1 MGAVDVRRVV
11 AVAGVV
17 VERTDP
23 SSGHD
28 GHRGAPVLITEI
40 IGVALAAIRA
50 NVMRSVLT
58 TLGIIIGVAAV
69 ITMVSLGEGA
79 QQRVEAQISRMG
91 TNVLT
96 IRPGQAMFGGI
107 AQEGGERLSVE
118 DAEALRSGATPGLL
132 TVAPEVSSRTQVA
145 YQRWNSNNQVVGT
158 WPEYFKIY
166 DHKLVA
172 GRYFDE
178 GEVQGRRRVAVL
190 GNKVN
195 ETLGEIPPT
204 LLIGKTI
211 QLRGQPY
218 EVVGV
223 LAEKGEAAFLRPDEQ
238 VFIPISTA
246 QYRLFGGRE
255 RLSSIY
261 AATADADQLDAAFGE
276 IDRVLRRAHRL
287 QPGADADFNIR
298 NAADLLSTFN
308 ETNQTFTMLLAGI
321 AGVSLLVGGIGIMN
335 IMLVSVTERTR
346 EIGVR
351 KALGATRRAIMFQ
364 FLVEALVLCTL
375 GGLLGVGLGVGASR
389 IMSQVAGWQT
399 AIAPN
404 AVIGALVFSALIGLF
419 FGIWPAQ
426 RAAKLDPIVALRYE

>member
-1 MGAVDVRRVV
+1 
-11 AVAGVV
+11 
-17 VERTDP
+17 
-23 SSGHD
+23 
-28 GHRGAPVLITEI
+28 VLILEI
-40 IGVALAAIRA
+40 MLVALAAIRA

-79 QQRVEAQISRMG
+79 QRRVEEQISRMG

-96 IRPGQAMFGGI
+96 IRPGQAIFGGI
-107 AQEGGERLSVE
+107 AQEQGQRLRLE
-118 DAEALRSGATPGLL
+118 DADALKANSNGLL
-132 TVAPEVSSRTQVA
+132 TVAPEVSARVQLS

-158 WPEYFKIY
+158 WPEYFEIY
-166 DHKLVA
+166 DHDLIT
-172 GRYFDE
+172 GRYFNE

-195 ETLGEIPPT
+195 ESLGGIPPT
-204 LLIGKTI
+204 LLVGKTI

-218 EVVGV
+218 EVIGI
-223 LAEKGEAAFLRPDEQ
+223 LAEKGDAGFLRPDEQ
-238 VFIPISTA
+238 LFIPITTA

-261 AATADADQLDAAFGE
+261 AATASADQLDQAFGE
-276 IDRVLRRAHRL
+276 IDRIMRREHRI

-308 ETNQTFTMLLAGI
+308 ETNRTFTMLLAGI

-351 KALGATRRAIMFQ
+351 KAMGATRRAILFQ
-364 FLVEALVLCTL
+364 FLVEALVLCVL
-375 GGLLGVGLGVGASR
+375 GGMLGVGAGVGAASL
-389 IMSQVAGWQT
+389 MSKLAGWQT
-399 AIAPN
+399 AIA
-404 AVIGALVFSALIGLF
+404 AEAILGALGFSAFIGLF

-426 RAAKLDPIVALRYE
+426 RAARLDPIVALRYE